1 MSFKYRNSQGLSMAS
16 RRFLNWSDD
25 AVEVWLMI
33 SPIVGQDDF
42 LFRPV
47 SASRIKGAIRDVS
60 SIEETME
67 ALGINQELLELSML
81 AWLENKWETDEDDE
95 ENEGDVYGKRLVLGI
110 REKNDWEHNLIM
122 KLQVP
127 LWMFFMLRGMYDW
140 ALFDK
145 NEGIVLFNDRQ
156 TFTPN
161 LWTDW
166 DMTQFSQIVQAAIQ
180 KAMRDAEKETS

>member
-1 MSFKYRNSQGLSMAS
+1 MAS

-25 AVEVWLMI
+25 AVEAWLMI

-47 SASRIKGAIRDVS
+47 SASQIKGAIRDVS

-67 ALGINQELLELSML
+67 ILGINQELLELSML

-110 REKNDWEHNLIM
+110 REKNDWEHNLIL

-127 LWMFFMLRGMYDW
+127 EWFFLMSHGMV
-140 ALFDK
+140 ASSLFDK

-166 DMTQFSQIVQAAIQ
+166 DMTQFSQIVQDAIQ
-180 KAMRDAEKETS
+180 KAMREAQKETS